1 MGARAVVDAR
11 DLFHRPEGG
20 LRAIW
25 RLVGFVLAAGITM
38 ALAAAVLSAA
48 GPRTVV
54 ESVVAFS
61 GAAVLSLAAAHFVM
75 VRVVDELPW
84 RAVWLDA
91 RALAPRTL
99 GWAVL
104 LGGSAIAI
112 PALALL
118 SAGWLDAVDAPGSPM
133 DALRYA
139 AVMLVVLIPAA
150 AWEELMFRGY
160 VLRVLCDAV
169 GAWPA
174 VIITGAAFG
183 VAHTANLSSVQPL
196 ALALVTLAGIFL
208 GWIVLARRS
217 LYAAI
222 AAHVAWNAVLVA
234 ALHTPV
240 SGAQLGAAP
249 AYRVIDTGP
258 DWATGGPWGP
268 EGGLAA
274 GAGLTAAL
282 LITLSR
288 RARREER

>member
-1 MGARAVVDAR
+1 MDAR
-11 DLFHRPEGG
+11 DLFYTPEGG
-20 LRAIW
+20 LRAVW
-25 RLVGFVLAAGITM
+25 RLVGFVLAAGMTM
-38 ALAAAVLSAA
+38 ALAVAVLSAV

-54 ESVVAFS
+54 GSVVVFS

-99 GWAVL
+99 GWALL
-104 LGGSAIAI
+104 LGGAAIAI

-118 SAGWLDAVDAPGSPM
+118 SAGWLDAVDAPGSTV

-150 AWEELMFRGY
+150 AWEELLFRGY
-160 VLRVLCDAV
+160 VLRVLRDAV

-183 VAHTANLSSVQPL
+183 VAHTANLPSVQPL

-234 ALHTPV
+234 ALHTQV
-240 SGAQLGAAP
+240 SGAELGAAP

-288 RARREER
+288 RASREER

>member
-1 MGARAVVDAR
+1 MGARAVMDAR
-11 DLFHRPEGG
+11 DLFYTPEGG
-20 LRAIW
+20 LRAVW
-25 RLVGFVLAAGITM
+25 RLVGFVLAAGMTM
-38 ALAAAVLSAA
+38 ALAVAVLSAV

-54 ESVVAFS
+54 GSVVVFS

-99 GWAVL
+99 GWALL
-104 LGGSAIAI
+104 LGGAAIAI

-118 SAGWLDAVDAPGSPM
+118 SAGWLDAVDAPGSTV

-150 AWEELMFRGY
+150 AWEELLFRGY
-160 VLRVLCDAV
+160 VLRVLRDAV

-183 VAHTANLSSVQPL
+183 VAHTANLPSVQPL

-234 ALHTPV
+234 ALHTQV
-240 SGAQLGAAP
+240 SGAELGAAP

-288 RARREER
+288 RASREER

>member
-1 MGARAVVDAR
+1 MDAR
-11 DLFHRPEGG
+11 GLFYTPDGG
-20 LRAIW
+20 LRAVW
-25 RLVGFVLAAGITM
+25 RLVGFVLVAGMTM
-38 ALAAAVLSAA
+38 AVAVAVLSAV

-54 ESVVAFS
+54 GTVVVFS
-61 GAAVLSLAAAHFVM
+61 GAAVLSRAAAHVVM

-99 GWAVL
+99 GWALL
-104 LGGSAIAI
+104 LGGAAIAI

-118 SAGWLDAVDAPGSPM
+118 SAGWLDAVDAPGSTV

-150 AWEELMFRGY
+150 AWEELLFRGY
-160 VLRVLCDAV
+160 VLRVLRDAV

-183 VAHTANLSSVQPL
+183 VAHTANLPSVQPL

-234 ALHTPV
+234 ALHTQV
-240 SGAQLGAAP
+240 SGAELGAAP

-288 RARREER
+288 RASREER

>member
-1 MGARAVVDAR
+1 VGARAVVDAR
-11 DLFHRPEGG
+11 DLFHTPEGR
-20 LRAIW
+20 LRAVW
-25 RLVGFVLAAGITM
+25 RLVGFVVAAGMTM
-38 ALAAAVLSAA
+38 ALAVAVLSAV

-54 ESVVAFS
+54 GSVVMFS

-104 LGGSAIAI
+104 LGGAAIAI

-118 SAGWLDAVDAPGSPM
+118 SAGWLDAVDAPGSTV

-150 AWEELMFRGY
+150 AWEELLFRGY
-160 VLRVLCDAV
+160 VLRVLRDAV

-183 VAHTANLSSVQPL
+183 VAHTANLRPVQPL

-208 GWIVLARRS
+208 GWIVLARGS

-288 RARREER
+288 RASREER

>member
-1 MGARAVVDAR
+1 MGARAVMDAR
-11 DLFHRPEGG
+11 DLFYSPEGG
-20 LRAIW
+20 LRAVW
-25 RLVGFVLAAGITM
+25 RLVGFVLAAGMTM
-38 ALAAAVLSAA
+38 AVAVAVLSAV

-54 ESVVAFS
+54 GSVVVFS

-104 LGGSAIAI
+104 LGGTAIAI

-118 SAGWLDAVDAPGSPM
+118 SAGWLDAVDAPGSTV

-150 AWEELMFRGY
+150 AWEELLFRGY
-160 VLRVLCDAV
+160 VLRVLRDAV

-183 VAHTANLSSVQPL
+183 VAHTANLPSVQPL

-234 ALHTPV
+234 ALHTQV
-240 SGAQLGAAP
+240 SGAELGAAP

-288 RARREER
+288 RASREER